1 MKVKD
6 LIQQLND
13 HYKPE
18 DDIFSIYWD
27 KTFGA
32 GMTED
37 GVLSDEQ
44 WETAVELI
52 ESGEH
57 RDMENVNGEMTEII
71 RERVNEALEDW
82 DVS

>member
-1 MKVKD
+1 VKVKD

-18 DDIFSIYWD
+18 DDIFLISWD

-44 WETAVELI
+44 WETAVALMEFR
-52 ESGEH
+52 EH
-57 RDMENVNGEMTEII
+57 RDMENVNGEMTELI
-71 RERVNEALEDW
+71 RERVNEALED
-82 DVS
+82 

>member
-18 DDIFSIYWD
+18 DDIFSMYWD

-32 GMTED
+32 GTTED
-37 GVLSDEQ
+37 GVLSDDQ
-44 WETAVELI
+44 WETAVTFI
-52 ESGEH
+52 EHREY
-57 RDMENVNGEMTEII
+57 RDMENVNGEITEII
-71 RERVNEALEDW
+71 RDRVNEALED
-82 DVS
+82 